1 MAPKDPTQLED
12 SNSHLTCCNKSVKQ
26 FGEIKNELKNIRQA
40 VSFTAVLLSKLAGV
54 TPEEIKALI
63 KSSAFHDFTSSPVV
77 DFLSIINI
85 VSSDALVTDPCEHKS
100 SPSEEYIDTDD
111 VFSNL
116 EVTFTNEN
124 KTNSVDGK
132 TDNAESGDVSGKTSE
147 VAALNRTSETLA
159 NETLVETEDI
169 KSPYRVE
176 NEALT
181 NAYLHAFTPL
191 LQDCSLSIITSDRPP
206 LPALGNSV
214 KTDSA
219 SVSEDPKAVR
229 SNTKEA
235 VPINLCS
242 GRPSQSEL
250 SVSTTSVTTSVD
262 SVSSGFVTQPLS
274 VLPDGDF
281 PSSSAIPHSTD
292 RDLDNREIV
301 EIKQEQVT
309 EYEDDNVSTAPIE
322 SRFTDFV
329 DNVKMETEAVYIS
342 DKTMPMCLLMK
353 SEEEFCTAEQ
363 NVASTSYATTGFA
376 QEISSKISG
385 INLDDGVSMCRT
397 SSNTCIPVSQDSSL
411 QVSSSLLGSALV
423 LKLKQKIQEKIQAAV
438 VTTTVDEPDDLV
450 NNNICTES
458 PEGVSS
464 SGNIQETEANSGE
477 VPQKFHHCRSCARVF
492 FCTNALR
499 AHIRDCTGR
508 RKQYRCNSCPLAF
521 SSRKVLL
528 NHRLIHSAKNSRRG
542 HTCETCRRHFI
553 LKSSLRKHR
562 QSQVCKGT
570 RMRCYR
576 KLPQHFCVE
585 CGEGFLNSSNL
596 ALHQKLHKVDKSR
609 RSDSAKYT
617 GSQQAGTSGT
627 RTARRYQCTYCYE
640 AFIDRRSVTLH
651 EKLHT
656 DKEFAAFDEH
666 RRQIQRKYQLMLMM
680 QKQHKESNKKKFHC
694 SICGRCYS
702 RELLLHMHTRL
713 HHAIS

>member
-411 QVSSSLLGSALV
+411 QVARKMVPLSAAERKSRSRANQSV
-423 LKLKQKIQEKIQAAV
+423 QKKLNEREANKNHMRKVRENNRTNSKIQKKER
-438 VTTTVDEPDDLV
+438 
-450 NNNICTES
+450 ES
-458 PEGVSS
+458 
-464 SGNIQETEANSGE
+464 
-477 VPQKFHHCRSCARVF
+477 ARMRMR
-492 FCTNALR
+492 ALR
-499 AHIRDCTGR
+499 KR
-508 RKQYRCNSCPLAF
+508 RKEETLR
-521 SSRKVLL
+521 
-528 NHRLIHSAKNSRRG
+528 AKNATIQPHLLLTNQQEVFRG
-542 HTCETCRRHFI
+542 Q
-553 LKSSLRKHR
+553 LRK
-562 QSQVCKGT
+562 S
-570 RMRCYR
+570 RMPFPTVQGNAR
-576 KLPQHFCVE
+576 KL
-585 CGEGFLNSSNL
+585 
-596 ALHQKLHKVDKSR
+596 
-609 RSDSAKYT
+609 
-617 GSQQAGTSGT
+617 
-627 RTARRYQCTYCYE
+627 
-640 AFIDRRSVTLH
+640 
-651 EKLHT
+651 
-656 DKEFAAFDEH
+656 
-666 RRQIQRKYQLMLMM
+666 
-680 QKQHKESNKKKFHC
+680 
-694 SICGRCYS
+694 
-702 RELLLHMHTRL
+702 
-713 HHAIS
+713 

>member
-376 QEISSKISG
+376 QEISSKWIYCALYNAFQLYKSRNPG
-385 INLDDGVSMCRT
+385 SLMKYENFLHQTTNYLSRIQVPNDNRSQFVEMTRRATIPNFLKHDPPERLNGSM
-397 SSNTCIPVSQDSSL
+397 SDH
-411 QVSSSLLGSALV
+411 
-423 LKLKQKIQEKIQAAV
+423 KL
-438 VTTTVDEPDDLV
+438 
-450 NNNICTES
+450 
-458 PEGVSS
+458 
-464 SGNIQETEANSGE
+464 EAIIRVGKKKY
-477 VPQKFHHCRSCARVF
+477 PQKPCRVCAV
-492 FCTNALR
+492 
-499 AHIRDCTGR
+499 H
-508 RKQYRCNSCPLAF
+508 K
-521 SSRKVLL
+521 
-528 NHRLIHSAKNSRRG
+528 
-542 HTCETCRRHFI
+542 
-553 LKSSLRKHR
+553 LRKDTR
-562 QSQVCKGT
+562 YICSFCKV
-570 RMRCYR
+570 
-576 KLPQHFCVE
+576 P
-585 CGEGFLNSSNL
+585 
-596 ALHQKLHKVDKSR
+596 LHKGQCFERYHTVK
-609 RSDSAKYT
+609 KY
-617 GSQQAGTSGT
+617 
-627 RTARRYQCTYCYE
+627 
-640 AFIDRRSVTLH
+640 
-651 EKLHT
+651 
-656 DKEFAAFDEH
+656 
-666 RRQIQRKYQLMLMM
+666 
-680 QKQHKESNKKKFHC
+680 
-694 SICGRCYS
+694 
-702 RELLLHMHTRL
+702 
-713 HHAIS
+713 

>member
-1 MAPKDPTQLED
+1 MRSTFSSDTLRLECLPALDNKLPVSLSCLSHFIIETMAPKDPTQLED

-132 TDNAESGDVSGKTSE
+132 TDNAESGDVSGKISE
-147 VAALNRTSETLA
+147 VAALNRISETLA
-159 NETLVETEDI
+159 NETLVEAEDI

-309 EYEDDNVSTAPIE
+309 EYEDENVSAAPVE

-376 QEISSKISG
+376 QEISSKRVTNMSAAERMRKSREKRKA
-385 INLDDGVSMCRT
+385 D
-397 SSNTCIPVSQDSSL
+397 PV
-411 QVSSSLLGSALV
+411 
-423 LKLKQKIQEKIQAAV
+423 KWE
-438 VTTTVDEPDDLV
+438 E
-450 NNNICTES
+450 
-458 PEGVSS
+458 
-464 SGNIQETEANSGE
+464 
-477 VPQKFHHCRSCARVF
+477 
-492 FCTNALR
+492 
-499 AHIRDCTGR
+499 
-508 RKQYRCNSCPLAF
+508 Y
-521 SSRKVLL
+521 
-528 NHRLIHSAKNSRRG
+528 
-542 HTCETCRRHFI
+542 
-553 LKSSLRKHR
+553 LRKER
-562 QSQVCKGT
+562 ERNKL
-570 RMRCYR
+570 RRIKMKEEFNKNIKNLRYKRLKDAER
-576 KLPQHFCVE
+576 KR
-585 CGEGFLNSSNL
+585 
-596 ALHQKLHKVDKSR
+596 KSR
-609 RSDSAKYT
+609 
-617 GSQQAGTSGT
+617 
-627 RTARRYQCTYCYE
+627 
-640 AFIDRRSVTLH
+640 L
-651 EKLHT
+651 
-656 DKEFAAFDEH
+656 
-666 RRQIQRKYQLMLMM
+666 RK
-680 QKQHKESNKKKFHC
+680 K
-694 SICGRCYS
+694 
-702 RELLLHMHTRL
+702 
-713 HHAIS
+713 